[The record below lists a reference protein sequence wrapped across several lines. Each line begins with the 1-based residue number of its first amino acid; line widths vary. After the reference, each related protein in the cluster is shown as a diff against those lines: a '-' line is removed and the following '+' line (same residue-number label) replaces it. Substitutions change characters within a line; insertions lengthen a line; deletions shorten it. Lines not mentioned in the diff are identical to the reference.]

1 MPTSED
7 HDRRTADLRERAAL
21 VRRDGWEPYESV
33 WSSGEVAGVRAVL
46 GEPGAVD
53 EAVEQWAPTLW
64 GAAAAE
70 ADERTG
76 YRSTRRWFAAVQ
88 GHTALDVL
96 EDAAGKVASHS
107 TSRGLEEVRGRIRRG
122 EVEQ

>member
-1 MPTSED
+1 M
-7 HDRRTADLRERAAL
+7 
-21 VRRDGWEPYESV
+21 
-33 WSSGEVAGVRAVL
+33 RAVL
-46 GEPGAVD
+46 GEPGALD

-70 ADERTG
+70 ADARTG

-88 GHTALDVL
+88 GHAALDVL
-96 EDAAGKVASHS
+96 EDAAGKVASRSGSHS
-107 TSRGLEEVRGRIRRG
+107 LDEVRERFRRG